1 MDGALMGGFGQTSPT
16 TVPPKLPGNS
26 KLVSCIWG
34 DESVLIYPSEG
45 GGGGVSGLVVIVLRF
60 FLSCSKPMCVA

>member
-45 GGGGVSGLVVIVLRF
+45 GGGGGEGRAIRV
-60 FLSCSKPMCVA
+60 

>member
-45 GGGGVSGLVVIVLRF
+45 GGGGGRAGRFASDPGLF
-60 FLSCSKPMCVA
+60 H